1 MKSVVTSKFQTT
13 IPKAIRE
20 SLKLSV
26 NDTIDWEIQ
35 DGKAVV
41 SPAKKPFMQYQNVI
55 KVGPGSIRSDID
67 EGRKHRA
74 KELA

>member
-20 SLKLSV
+20 SLKLSI
-26 NDTIDWEIQ
+26 NDTIDWEVQ
-35 DGKAVV
+35 DGKALV
-41 SPAKKPFMQYQNVI
+41 SPAKKPFMRYQNVI
-55 KVGPGSIRSDID
+55 KVGAGNIRSDID
-67 EGRKHRA
+67 EGRQRRA

>member
-1 MKSVVTSKFQTT
+1 MKSVVTSKFRTT

-35 DGKAVV
+35 DGKVVV
-41 SPAKKPFMQYQNVI
+41 SPTKRPFMRYQNVI
-55 KVGPGSIRSDID
+55 KVGAENIRSDID
-67 EGRKHRA
+67 QARKRRG
-74 KELA
+74 KKLA